1 MIFMAEVVFFRPKLE
16 DRPGINFNSD
26 TGLMEI
32 EGRSLPEDSVVYYQ
46 PAIAWLREYALNP
59 SPKTILDINIHYM
72 NSASA
77 KRIVDMLEI
86 LDGIKKQGFLAEVV
100 WKYKEEDD
108 ECLDEGYEMARMCS
122 VPFNYRPI

>member
-1 MIFMAEVVFFRPKLE
+1 MADTIFFRPKLE
-16 DRPGINFNSD
+16 DRPGINFNRE

-32 EGRSLPEDSVVYYQ
+32 EGRSLPEDAVIYYK
-46 PAIAWLREYALNP
+46 PAIDWLKEYTNAP
-59 SPKTILDINIHYM
+59 CQKTVFDVNIYYM

-86 LDGIKKQGFLAEVV
+86 LDGVKRQGYSVEVI
-100 WKYKEEDD
+100 WKYREDDD

-122 VPFNYRPI
+122 IPFNYHPL